1 MKVALAWLVSVL
13 CGEATDP
20 EDIKGVSPPVP
31 AADAEDSDGDE
42 FEISDFRFEMPE
54 SSSEAILRDVREQNL
69 FR

>member
-1 MKVALAWLVSVL
+1 MAWLVSVL

-31 AADAEDSDGDE
+31 AADAEDSDDGCLQPTDDSLE
-42 FEISDFRFEMPE
+42 PIPE